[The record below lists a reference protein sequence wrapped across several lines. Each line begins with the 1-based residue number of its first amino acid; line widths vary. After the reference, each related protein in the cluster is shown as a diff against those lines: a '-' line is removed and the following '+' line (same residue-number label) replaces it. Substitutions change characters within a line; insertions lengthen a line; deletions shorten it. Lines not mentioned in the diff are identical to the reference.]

1 LSHAIARKQPT
12 TGTVSRRALVLAAAM
27 MAIFMAAVEST
38 IVATA
43 MPSIVADLG
52 GFHLFSWVFTAYLLT
67 QAVTIPIY
75 GRLADLYGRKRVF
88 FAGASL
94 FLVGSTLCGL
104 ARSME
109 ALIAFRALQGL
120 GAGAIQ
126 PIATTIVGD
135 IYTPAERARIQG
147 FISGVFGVS
156 AIIGPALGAILV
168 EHGTWPV
175 VFWIN
180 LPIGLVAFVMF
191 ALFLHE
197 RIEPR
202 RHQIDYLGAVL
213 LTLGAGALMTALVQ
227 GGDLSGPAIGGLLA
241 VGAIALTVFVAHEWR
256 AAEPILALR
265 LWRNRFIAVGNLGG
279 LALGAVMMGITAFLP
294 TYIQAVAGGSAKS
307 AGLVL
312 TAMSVTWTLGSIV
325 AGRLMIATSYR
336 LTAMVGALALVA
348 GTLVLI
354 ALEPPRGVAWAS
366 AGALLV
372 GVGMG
377 FCNTTFIVGVQASV
391 DWGERGVATSSTM
404 FMRIVGQALGAASF
418 AAILNLS
425 VQRYAPDAGAA
436 INRLMAPDLRQGL
449 PVAEVERLTRA
460 VAMGLHH
467 VYLTTGLLAALT
479 IFVALSLPRG
489 SGPTRHAR
497 RG

>member
-1 LSHAIARKQPT
+1 MPSAAWPPRPRCSRASSASRSAPRCSARSSISASIAGCPRPGTRSTGCRSRARARPSAPIWRRAWPRRWPARSTLSSSSPASSRWRACCSAWRCRPGSARPGRGCSKGRGLAEEAAARERT
-12 TGTVSRRALVLAAAM
+12 WEGRSREAGGSRRLVLLATM
-27 MAIFMAAVEST
+27 MATFMAAMESS

-43 MPSIVADLG
+43 MPTIVAQLG
-52 GFHLFSWVFTAYLLT
+52 GFRLFSWAFAAYLLT

-336 LTAMVGALALVA
+336 LT
-348 GTLVLI
+348 
-354 ALEPPRGVAWAS
+354 
-366 AGALLV
+366 
-372 GVGMG
+372 
-377 FCNTTFIVGVQASV
+377 
-391 DWGERGVATSSTM
+391 
-404 FMRIVGQALGAASF
+404 
-418 AAILNLS
+418 
-425 VQRYAPDAGAA
+425 
-436 INRLMAPDLRQGL
+436 
-449 PVAEVERLTRA
+449 
-460 VAMGLHH
+460 
-467 VYLTTGLLAALT
+467 
-479 IFVALSLPRG
+479 
-489 SGPTRHAR
+489 
-497 RG
+497 